1 MKPFFVGCAGCF
13 YPACSPSVRADPVQS
28 VQCYFWV
35 LHGPNDEGRPQVR
48 SATRFNILPND
59 LAKIMVSPFA
69 PMKCALAVEGT
80 TSGNSQVLSPEGEPE
95 GPRSASA
102 PFVVVA

>member
-1 MKPFFVGCAGCF
+1 MKDDLKF
-13 YPACSPSVRADPVQS
+13 DPQLGS
-28 VQCYFWV
+28 IHCT
-35 LHGPNDEGRPQVR
+35 NDV
-48 SATRFNILPND
+48 
-59 LAKIMVSPFA
+59 AKIIVSPFA